1 MRIQDVLYHM
11 TVGTTIQVFLDGKEM
26 YLGSFK
32 TDQEL
37 SKIEELSRGSVVSSI
52 KFIDEKFAIIYLV
65 SNIPGVCLGEVLKA
79 FEGQEV
85 AVYRKGIL
93 QFRGYIGSPAL
104 FGNPMVEEIRQV
116 SGITEIHCC
125 F

>member
-1 MRIQDVLYHM
+1 MRIQDVLYRIA
-11 TVGTTIQVFLDGKEM
+11 VGTTIQVFLDGKEM

-32 TDQEL
+32 TDSEL

-65 SNIPGVCLGEVLKA
+65 SNIPGVYLGEVLKA

-85 AVYRKGIL
+85 AVYRKGLL
-93 QFRGYIGSPAL
+93 QFRGYIGSTAL